1 MLAACKL
8 LAPHGRAAQSHLAD
22 TCQTGRAGRSP
33 PLGRQFGVDLPPI
46 KKQRLEWCVSVSPC
60 SERLQ
65 TLHGAVSSAIIRTAV
80 IQ

>member
-8 LAPHGRAAQSHLAD
+8 PAPHGRAAQSHLAD

-46 KKQRLEWCVSVSPC
+46 KKQRFRVVCFGQSM
-60 SERLQ
+60 Q
-65 TLHGAVSSAIIRTAV
+65 
-80 IQ
+80 